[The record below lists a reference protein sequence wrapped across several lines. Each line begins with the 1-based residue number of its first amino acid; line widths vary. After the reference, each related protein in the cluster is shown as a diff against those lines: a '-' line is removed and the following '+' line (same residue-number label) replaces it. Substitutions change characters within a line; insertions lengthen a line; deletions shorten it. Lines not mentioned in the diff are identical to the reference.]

1 MDYRL
6 PSGAPFKTAS
16 DTKPAQRLVAFTLIV
31 LSGGQGSRLGGA
43 DKGLLMLDGQQLA
56 QRLINRFAVQSDHVA
71 CKAVVISANRHRRHY
86 EALGYP
92 VIQDLRDGFQGPLA
106 GIEACLQHVAH
117 GPVVIVPADM
127 PDLPED
133 LPQKLLSELTGQSI
147 VIAHDGEQAQP
158 LCMAM
163 YPLEWRDSL
172 TVWLNHGGSSV
183 QRWLAQKPV
192 QIVRFEDPYKFSNIN
207 ENKDLLRSSGQS
219 IQIGALST
227 LIGYDRRHDYQ
238 RCQ

>member
-1 MDYRL
+1 MDYRPL
-6 PSGAPFKTAS
+6 SSTPSKTAS
-16 DTKPAQRLVAFTLIV
+16 DTEQVQRLVAYTLVV

-56 QRLINRFAVQSDHVA
+56 QRLINRFAESSGH
-71 CKAVVISANRHRRHY
+71 AVCSAVLISANRHRPSY

-117 GPVVIVPADM
+117 GPAVIVPADM

-133 LPQKLLSELTGQSI
+133 LPQKLLSKLTGQSI
-147 VIAHDGEQAQP
+147 VIAHDGVQLQP
-158 LCMAM
+158 LCMAL
-163 YPLEWRDSL
+163 YPHEWRDLL
-172 TVWLNHGGSSV
+172 TAWLDNGGRSV
-183 QRWLAQKPV
+183 RRWLSGLPV
-192 QIVRFEDPYKFSNIN
+192 RNVKFKNSYKFSNVN

-219 IQIGALST
+219 IQIGALSAA
-227 LIGYDRRHDYQ
+227 IGYDLRHDNKSG
-238 RCQ
+238 